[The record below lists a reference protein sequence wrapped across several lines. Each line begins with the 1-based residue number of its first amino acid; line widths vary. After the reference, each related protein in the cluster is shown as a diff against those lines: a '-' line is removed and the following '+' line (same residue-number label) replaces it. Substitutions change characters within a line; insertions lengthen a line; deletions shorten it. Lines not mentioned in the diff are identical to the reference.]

1 MDNIIKEIIEDIKVK
16 SQDKGTYCDFGSD
29 FYKPHSLDKR
39 NFYEIFDAG
48 ETGRRIAFIDGGN
61 NEIIASSD
69 FSLHL
74 IRIFEVVY
82 ENNLREKS
90 HKYEFYC
97 LASASR
103 QGDSIFYNVK
113 TYPINYDFKVGSFDS
128 FDKTLMTGLHRVSVS
143 RICEAVRKLA
153 EIDIAS
159 RLADNFSSGD
169 IIVRDG
175 DLMANATYEIDF
187 FNKLYAK
194 AEEKEI
200 IICGLSKTTLMF
212 TETGWSLVSAL
223 KSMAPDGAWYYYPLA
238 ENENPLHPADIYTIK
253 LDRKSKYCFKLEV
266 YNKIEY
272 DIRDVA
278 GLLKLNSSDPVFLGY
293 PYGLIVADRFARVS
307 NSEVEYIGMKLKTTA
322 GKDWK
327 EIEES
332 LHSIDAHGILDNI
345 I

>member
-1 MDNIIKEIIEDIKVK
+1 MDNIIKEIIEDIKIK

-29 FYKPHSLDKR
+29 FYKPYSFDNK
-39 NFYEIFDAG
+39 NFYKISDAG
-48 ETGRRIAFIDGGN
+48 DNGRRLAFIDGGN

-82 ENNLREKS
+82 KNNLREKS

-103 QGDSIFYNVK
+103 QGESIFYNVK
-113 TYPINYDFKVGSFDS
+113 IYPINYDLKIGSFDS
-128 FDKTLMTGLHRVSVS
+128 FDKTLMTGSHRVAVS
-143 RICEAVRKLA
+143 RVCEAVRKLA

-159 RLADNFSSGD
+159 RLADNLSRGD

-175 DLMANATYEIDF
+175 DLMNDATYEIDF
-187 FNKLYAK
+187 FNELYAK
-194 AEEKEI
+194 AEEKGI
-200 IICGLSKTTLMF
+200 IICGLSKTTRLF

-223 KSMAPDGAWYYYPLA
+223 KSMAPDSAWYYSPIA
-238 ENENPLHPADIYTIK
+238 ENNNPLHPADIYIIK
-253 LDRKSKYCFKLEV
+253 LDKKSKYCFKLEI
-266 YNKIEY
+266 YNKMKYNIM
-272 DIRDVA
+272 DLA
-278 GLLKLNSSDPVFLGY
+278 GLLKLNSTDPVFLGY
-293 PYGLIVADRFARVS
+293 PYGLIVADRLARVS

-322 GKDWK
+322 GKNWK